1 MPQGG
6 LGIAPG
12 PALCPAL
19 RLSEAFEERG
29 DGNDRRRVSYGTAS
43 IHYFPVA
50 PSDNPA
56 VSSGVGVAL
65 AGAAELCEVVEVEDH
80 RPLGARRRPV
90 GEDEIEACRDSIAR
104 AQRDRLLS
112 LPPLHAIEQM
122 PWLLARALRPEA
134 RRSQRHPEEFPVP
147 DPKDASTPDAWVK
160 RNPALV
166 RLTGRHPFNVE
177 PPLPLL
183 EAHGHSTPASLHY
196 VRNHGAVPV
205 AYGSAAEADAVYD
218 GWRCE
223 VLAGGGVE
231 AKSLSMADL
240 EKFPKV
246 VVPSL
251 LVCAGNRRKEQNMI
265 KRTIGF
271 NWGAAG
277 LGMSEWGGCHLV
289 DVLASLGAPT
299 DPAAWD
305 GGGHVCFRGPDKEL
319 PGGADGSYGTSL
331 TLRYVMDKSND
342 ASSRGTAWEQNGAR
356 LQADHGF
363 PLRILIPGF
372 IGGRM
377 VKWLKEIKISP
388 EQSDNHYHF
397 KDNRVLPVNV
407 TPEQAEAEGWWFK
420 PDYIINELNIN
431 SAMFH
436 PGHGEIIRVEVTL
449 DGGASWFL
457 VKDGD
462 VTHPPNT
469 PNKAGKYW
477 GWCFWKI
484 TVPTAD
490 LLKAPNV
497 ACRAWDAAMN
507 TQPSNLTWN
516 VMGMLNNPWFTVVKH
531 FDAGPAG
538 TPVLVFEHPTLAG
551 AQAGGWMTDDAR
563 RLAGASLTPESAGAA
578 AMRDMHAGA
587 ARRRRRRRRRA
598 APRPRQGHGRALGNT
613 YTLADVAKHDTPQ
626 DCWIAVN
633 GVVYDTN
640 PYLAEHPGGASP
652 ITMNAGTDAT
662 DEFTAIHSRK
672 AWTLLDKYAI
682 GTLAADGGGAAAA
695 ATPPRRRQGRPV
707 ALNPKKRVK
716 LKLAQ
721 RVQLSDDSFRLTF
734 ALPSD
739 DHVLGLPTGQ
749 HVLVYGQD
757 AAGKSAYRPLPPRF
771 PDGGALSQH
780 LCDRIAVGSEVEFR
794 GPMGEIEYLGGGAF
808 EVHDDKG
815 VKKRI
820 AVKRAGLIAGGTGL
834 TPMLQLITAVGAE
847 VAADAPGAPALSF
860 LLGNR
865 TEADI
870 LCRDEIEAAQK
881 AGAVDLHYTLDKPP
895 PGWPHHTGFIDDAM
909 LAATMPKPAKDTYFF
924 CCGPPPMIKSALA
937 KLEAAGHPRPTLLS
951 CAERRASREVRASAG
966 RPARYPAGPRDPL
979 LLLTF
984 VNYAIPPRLVDG
996 RPKSIAAGTA
1006 VYPVMARLPVSRG
1019 NHPVRIIRYVIRVQA
1034 AVR

>member
-90 GEDEIEACRDSIAR
+90 SAARRTYEKEAAMGPAR
-104 AQRDRLLS
+104 AD
-112 LPPLHAIEQM
+112 AGFK
-122 PWLLARALRPEA
+122 
-134 RRSQRHPEEFPVP
+134 RHPEEFPVP

-223 VLAGGGVE
+223 VLAARRRGEV
-231 AKSLSMADL
+231 ASMADL

-277 LGMSEWGGCHLV
+277 LGMSEWAAATAGR
-289 DVLASLGAPT
+289 SRRSAPT
-299 DPAAWD
+299 DPRPGTAAATSAS
-305 GGGHVCFRGPDKEL
+305 
-319 PGGADGSYGTSL
+319 GARTRSCP
-331 TLRYVMDKSND
+331 
-342 ASSRGTAWEQNGAR
+342 AAPTAWEQNGER

-436 PGHGEIIRVEVTL
+436 PGHGEVLDLATAGPTYDVEGYAYGGGGRKIIRVEVTL

-538 TPVLVFEHPTLAG
+538 TPVLATG
-551 AQAGGWMTDDAR
+551 A
-563 RLAGASLTPESAGAA
+563 P
-578 AMRDMHAGA
+578 
-587 ARRRRRRRRRA
+587 
-598 APRPRQGHGRALGNT
+598 LGNT

-640 PYLAEHPGGASP
+640 PYLAEHPGGASS

-695 ATPPRRRQGRPV
+695 DAPRLDAKGRPV

-739 DHVLGLPTGQ
+739 DH
-749 HVLVYGQD
+749 D
-757 AAGKSAYRPLPPRF
+757 AAGKSVARHAATADEVTGRVDFVIKAYRPLPPRF

-847 VAADAPGAPALSF
+847 VAANAAGAPALSF

-937 KLEAAGHPRPTLLS
+937 KLEAAGHPANVLS
-951 CAERRASREVRASAG
+951 CTPRGARGAASPSLRGPPCAIPRG
-966 RPARYPAGPRDPL
+966 PARPL
-979 LLLTF
+979 LLPTF
-984 VNYAIPPRLVDG
+984 VNYILCRVYESMVAENLPQVKYPP
-996 RPKSIAAGTA
+996 SIA
-1006 VYPVMARLPVSRG
+1006 
-1019 NHPVRIIRYVIRVQA
+1019 
-1034 AVR
+1034 

>member
-1 MPQGG
+1 M
-6 LGIAPG
+6 G
-12 PALCPAL
+12 PARA
-19 RLSEAFEERG
+19 
-29 DGNDRRRVSYGTAS
+29 D
-43 IHYFPVA
+43 
-50 PSDNPA
+50 
-56 VSSGVGVAL
+56 
-65 AGAAELCEVVEVEDH
+65 AGFK
-80 RPLGARRRPV
+80 
-90 GEDEIEACRDSIAR
+90 
-104 AQRDRLLS
+104 
-112 LPPLHAIEQM
+112 
-122 PWLLARALRPEA
+122 
-134 RRSQRHPEEFPVP
+134 RHPEEFPVP

-196 VRNHGAVPV
+196 
-205 AYGSAAEADAVYD
+205 
-218 GWRCE
+218 
-223 VLAGGGVE
+223 

-277 LGMSEWGGCHLV
+277 LGMSEWGGCHLA

-342 ASSRGTAWEQNGAR
+342 VILAWDSHWLICTQAWEQNGER

-436 PGHGEIIRVEVTL
+436 PGHGEVLDLATAGPTYDVEGYAYGGAGRKIIRVEVTL

-490 LLKAPNV
+490 LLKAPDV

-531 FDAGPAG
+531 FDAGPA
-538 TPVLVFEHPTLAG
+538 
-551 AQAGGWMTDDAR
+551 AR
-563 RLAGASLTPESAGAA
+563 RSSPRARRPCATCT
-578 AMRDMHAGA
+578 
-587 ARRRRRRRRRA
+587 RRRRRRRGGGVAA
-598 APRPRQGHGRALGNT
+598 APRPRKATGAPLGNT

-640 PYLAEHPGGASP
+640 PYLAEHPGGASS

-672 AWTLLDKYAI
+672 AWTLLD
-682 GTLAADGGGAAAA
+682 
-695 ATPPRRRQGRPV
+695 
-707 ALNPKKRVK
+707 N
-716 LKLAQ
+716 
-721 RVQLSDDSFRLTF
+721 
-734 ALPSD
+734 D

-757 AAGKSAYRPLPPRF
+757 AAGKSVARAYTPATADEVTGRVDFVIKAYRPLPPRF

-820 AVKRAGLIAGGTGL
+820 AV
-834 TPMLQLITAVGAE
+834 
-847 VAADAPGAPALSF
+847 AADAARAPALSF

-937 KLEAAGHPRPTLLS
+937 KLEAAGHSKANML
-951 CAERRASREVRASAG
+951 CFGAERR
-966 RPARYPAGPRDPL
+966 
-979 LLLTF
+979 
-984 VNYAIPPRLVDG
+984 
-996 RPKSIAAGTA
+996 
-1006 VYPVMARLPVSRG
+1006 
-1019 NHPVRIIRYVIRVQA
+1019 
-1034 AVR
+1034 

>member
-1 MPQGG
+1 M
-6 LGIAPG
+6 G
-12 PALCPAL
+12 PA
-19 RLSEAFEERG
+19 
-29 DGNDRRRVSYGTAS
+29 
-43 IHYFPVA
+43 
-50 PSDNPA
+50 
-56 VSSGVGVAL
+56 
-65 AGAAELCEVVEVEDH
+65 
-80 RPLGARRRPV
+80 
-90 GEDEIEACRDSIAR
+90 R
-104 AQRDRLLS
+104 AD
-112 LPPLHAIEQM
+112 ADFK
-122 PWLLARALRPEA
+122 
-134 RRSQRHPEEFPVP
+134 RHPEEFPVP

-205 AYGSAAEADAVYD
+205 TYASAAEADAVYD

-223 VLAGGGVE
+223 VLGGGGVR

-240 EKFPKV
+240 EQFPKV

-277 LGMSEWGGCHLV
+277 LGMSEWGGCHLA

-305 GGGHVCFRGPDKEL
+305 AGGHVCFRGPDKEL

-342 ASSRGTAWEQNGAR
+342 VILAWEQNGER

-436 PGHGEIIRVEVTL
+436 PGHGEVLDLATAGPTYDVEGYAYGGGGRKIIRVEVTL

-497 ACRAWDAAMN
+497 QCRAWDAAMN

-578 AMRDMHAGA
+578 AMRDMHAA
-587 ARRRRRRRRRA
+587 RA
-598 APRPRQGHGRALGNT
+598 AAVGGGDDAAPAPAPAAKATGAPLGNA

-640 PYLAEHPGGASP
+640 PYLAEHPGGASS

-695 ATPPRRRQGRPV
+695 ADAPRLDARGRPV

-757 AAGKSAYRPLPPRF
+757 AAGKSVARAYTPATADEVAGRVDFVIKAYRPLPPRF

-780 LCDRIAVGSEVEFR
+780 LCDRIAVGSDVEFR

-937 KLEAAGHPRPTLLS
+937 KLEAAGHSKANML
-951 CAERRASREVRASAG
+951 C
-966 RPARYPAGPRDPL
+966 
-979 LLLTF
+979 F
-984 VNYAIPPRLVDG
+984 
-996 RPKSIAAGTA
+996 
-1006 VYPVMARLPVSRG
+1006 
-1019 NHPVRIIRYVIRVQA
+1019 
-1034 AVR
+1034 